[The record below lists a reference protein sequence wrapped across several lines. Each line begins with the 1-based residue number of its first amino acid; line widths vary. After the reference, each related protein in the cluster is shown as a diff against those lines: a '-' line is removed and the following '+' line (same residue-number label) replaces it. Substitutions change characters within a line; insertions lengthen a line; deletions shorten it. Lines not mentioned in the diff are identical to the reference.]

1 MTERWA
7 KFNSAVRR
15 LTGVGSIKERLHEA
29 YFYNLYDLQS
39 SDLPSEIYNKFE
51 ALKRAMTREEPIG
64 SETKVEAAMRK
75 MYDSD
80 AIKWIEEIVTMYDI
94 VARYEGPPTK
104 K

>member
-7 KFNSAVRR
+7 KFNSAISR

-39 SDLPSEIYNKFE
+39 SDLPYEIHNDFE
-51 ALKRAMTREEPIG
+51 ALKRAMTREEPLG
-64 SETKVEAAMRK
+64 AETKVEATMRK

-80 AIKWIEEIVTMYDI
+80 ALKWIGKIVKMYDI
-94 VARYEGPPTK
+94 VARYEGPAK
-104 K
+104 KK

>member
-39 SDLPSEIYNKFE
+39 SDLPYEIHNDFE
-51 ALKRAMTREEPIG
+51 ALKRAMTSEEPLG
-64 SETKVEAAMRK
+64 TETRVEAAMRK

-80 AIKWIEEIVTMYDI
+80 AIKWIGEIVTMYDI
-94 VARYEGPPTK
+94 VARYEGPVTK

>member
-7 KFNSAVRR
+7 KFNSAISR

-29 YFYNLYDLQS
+29 YSYNLYDLQS

-51 ALKRAMTREEPIG
+51 ALKRAMTRVEPLG

-80 AIKWIEEIVTMYDI
+80 AIKWIGEIVTMYDI
-94 VARYEGPPTK
+94 VARHEGPATK